1 MIVTLTLNP
10 CIDKTVSVPSF
21 SVDKMNR
28 VRIVRTDPSGKGI
41 NVSIALSNLGMETA
55 CVGFNF
61 TNGGA
66 LLEASLTEQGI
77 PHRFVTVEGRLRTN
91 LKVFDEAARH
101 TIEINEYGDKVEESD
116 IARLTDL
123 LLEIVG
129 EKDVAV
135 LSGSIPAGVPKSI
148 YGDLCRKL
156 REARPSCR
164 LIVDGEGELL
174 VKGLEE
180 SPFAIKPNIHELE
193 STLNCKIESE
203 QQLVKVSRSL
213 IEQYGVKVVCPS
225 MGPKGAAIVTA
236 DEAWFCDAPDVEIKG
251 IPGAGDSMVAG
262 LCLAVSG
269 GKPVSEMLRYAVAAA
284 GASISMEGTLL
295 CTKEGFEKLLPC
307 VNPRRIS
314 E

>member
-1 MIVTLTLNP
+1 MIVTLNLNP

-21 SVDKMNR
+21 SIDKMNR

-41 NVSIALSNLGMETA
+41 NVSIALHNLGLETT

-66 LLEASLTEQGI
+66 PLEASLSERGI

-101 TIEINEYGDKVEESD
+101 TIEINEYGDRVSEAD
-116 IARLTDL
+116 IANLTGIL
-123 LLEIVG
+123 LSTAGDGDIV
-129 EKDVAV
+129 VM
-135 LSGSIPAGVPKSI
+135 SGSVPAGVPRTI

-156 REARPSCR
+156 REAHPGCR

-174 VKGLEE
+174 LNGLEA

-193 STLNCKIESE
+193 ATLGCHIGDSA
-203 QQLVKVSRSL
+203 QLVGVCRSV
-213 IEQYGVKVVCPS
+213 IEKYGVKIICVS
-225 MGPKGAAIVTA
+225 MGAKGAAIVTQ
-236 DEAWFCDAPDVEIKG
+236 DEAWFCDAPKVEVKG

-262 LCLAVSG
+262 LCMAVSEG
-269 GKPVSEMLRYAVAAA
+269 RPVSDMLRFAVAAA
-284 GASISMEGTLL
+284 GASISLEGTLL
-295 CTKEGFEKLLPC
+295 CTRETFEAVLEQVAPRKLL
-307 VNPRRIS
+307 
-314 E
+314 